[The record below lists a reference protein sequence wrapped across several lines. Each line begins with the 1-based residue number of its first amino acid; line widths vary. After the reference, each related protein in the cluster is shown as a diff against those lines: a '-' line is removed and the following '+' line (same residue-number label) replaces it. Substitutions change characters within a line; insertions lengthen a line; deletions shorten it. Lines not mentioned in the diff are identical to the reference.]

1 MGILMSRLFDSLFG
15 SKEVRI
21 LILGLD
27 NAGKTTILYRLQ
39 NESDEAVQTIPT
51 IGFNV
56 ETLQYKNIKV
66 RRASLNRKNTC
77 ILAPKRRH
85 GHVVICYSPS
95 RNLAHKLSESVC
107 RPCMPH
113 RTLLPFSHFYF
124 SSLLSTSYL
133 PSFKSGTWAD
143 KQVSDHTGGVTIQ
156 IPMQS
161 FLL

>member
-1 MGILMSRLFDSLFG
+1 MGIIMSRLFESLFG

-66 RRASLNRKNTC
+66 SGRCALLFVLFFVCK
-77 ILAPKRRH
+77 I
-85 GHVVICYSPS
+85 ICAVSCY
-95 RNLAHKLSESVC
+95 A
-107 RPCMPH
+107 
-113 RTLLPFSHFYF
+113 LPLFE
-124 SSLLSTSYL
+124 
-133 PSFKSGTWAD
+133 
-143 KQVSDHTGGVTIQ
+143 
-156 IPMQS
+156 
-161 FLL
+161 

>member
-1 MGILMSRLFDSLFG
+1 MFESLFG

-66 RRASLNRKNTC
+66 RTLFFLN
-77 ILAPKRRH
+77 A
-85 GHVVICYSPS
+85 VVGIDPMFLCVCS
-95 RNLAHKLSESVC
+95 KLW
-107 RPCMPH
+107 
-113 RTLLPFSHFYF
+113 F
-124 SSLLSTSYL
+124 
-133 PSFKSGTWAD
+133 
-143 KQVSDHTGGVTIQ
+143 
-156 IPMQS
+156 
-161 FLL
+161 

>member
-1 MGILMSRLFDSLFG
+1 MGILFSKIFDSLFG

-66 RRASLNRKNTC
+66 RTATTALYCSVFHIYGLRTTDTHSDCCFDVSNSSIPIF
-77 ILAPKRRH
+77 ILT
-85 GHVVICYSPS
+85 GCS
-95 RNLAHKLSESVC
+95 
-107 RPCMPH
+107 
-113 RTLLPFSHFYF
+113 TFYIYIY
-124 SSLLSTSYL
+124 T
-133 PSFKSGTWAD
+133 
-143 KQVSDHTGGVTIQ
+143 Q
-156 IPMQS
+156 
-161 FLL
+161 

>member
-1 MGILMSRLFDSLFG
+1 MMSRLFESLFG

-66 RRASLNRKNTC
+66 RTFVRACLRACLHCCRGAFPRKEERERRRWYRSLWLFLTLC
-77 ILAPKRRH
+77 
-85 GHVVICYSPS
+85 
-95 RNLAHKLSESVC
+95 
-107 RPCMPH
+107 
-113 RTLLPFSHFYF
+113 TLLF
-124 SSLLSTSYL
+124 
-133 PSFKSGTWAD
+133 SFKYGIWAD
-143 KQVSDHTGGVTIQ
+143 KQVFDHTGDVITPIRTL
-156 IPMQS
+156 S
-161 FLL
+161 FLWWIPPTWIACPWHAVNWRPCWKKKI

>member
-1 MGILMSRLFDSLFG
+1 MGILFSKIFESLFG

-66 RRASLNRKNTC
+66 RENTYHYEKDDEKINTGKRICLNPSNRPTYRINQKKNSQ
-77 ILAPKRRH
+77 L
-85 GHVVICYSPS
+85 VPS
-95 RNLAHKLSESVC
+95 E
-107 RPCMPH
+107 
-113 RTLLPFSHFYF
+113 LLFWH
-124 SSLLSTSYL
+124 
-133 PSFKSGTWAD
+133 
-143 KQVSDHTGGVTIQ
+143 
-156 IPMQS
+156 
-161 FLL
+161 FLLR

>member
-1 MGILMSRLFDSLFG
+1 MSKMFETLFG

-66 RRASLNRKNTC
+66 SDLDLGAK
-77 ILAPKRRH
+77 IFLA
-85 GHVVICYSPS
+85 
-95 RNLAHKLSESVC
+95 
-107 RPCMPH
+107 MP
-113 RTLLPFSHFYF
+113 L
-124 SSLLSTSYL
+124 
-133 PSFKSGTWAD
+133 D
-143 KQVSDHTGGVTIQ
+143 KCWDGFGK
-156 IPMQS
+156 P
-161 FLL
+161 LG

>member
-1 MGILMSRLFDSLFG
+1 MGILMSRLFESLFG

-66 RRASLNRKNTC
+66 SPHARKC
-77 ILAPKRRH
+77 GGRSIGGGRDRPAGRD
-85 GHVVICYSPS
+85 
-95 RNLAHKLSESVC
+95 C
-107 RPCMPH
+107 RPL
-113 RTLLPFSHFYF
+113 RRSRL
-124 SSLLSTSYL
+124 SLLSVIFRERAKYVIAELVLTS
-133 PSFKSGTWAD
+133 SI
-143 KQVSDHTGGVTIQ
+143 HH
-156 IPMQS
+156 
-161 FLL
+161 

>member
-1 MGILMSRLFDSLFG
+1 MGILMSRLFDSIFG

-66 RRASLNRKNTC
+66 SRACVLIAGSF
-77 ILAPKRRH
+77 
-85 GHVVICYSPS
+85 
-95 RNLAHKLSESVC
+95 
-107 RPCMPH
+107 
-113 RTLLPFSHFYF
+113 FSWRFPVEEF
-124 SSLLSTSYL
+124 SSQKSRDVKMPANEDYHSLL
-133 PSFKSGTWAD
+133 
-143 KQVSDHTGGVTIQ
+143 TI
-156 IPMQS
+156 S

>member
-1 MGILMSRLFDSLFG
+1 MGILMSKLFESLFG

-66 RRASLNRKNTC
+66 RLDKMVGHERKQRCRSLAMIVYRVT
-77 ILAPKRRH
+77 LQ
-85 GHVVICYSPS
+85 
-95 RNLAHKLSESVC
+95 VC
-107 RPCMPH
+107 RSCMP
-113 RTLLPFSHFYF
+113 
-124 SSLLSTSYL
+124 
-133 PSFKSGTWAD
+133 
-143 KQVSDHTGGVTIQ
+143 
-156 IPMQS
+156 
-161 FLL
+161 

>member
-1 MGILMSRLFDSLFG
+1 MSRLFDRLFG

-66 RRASLNRKNTC
+66 RQSFIATLPFALC
-77 ILAPKRRH
+77 GAD
-85 GHVVICYSPS
+85 VS
-95 RNLAHKLSESVC
+95 RNLAILY
-107 RPCMPH
+107 R
-113 RTLLPFSHFYF
+113 
-124 SSLLSTSYL
+124 
-133 PSFKSGTWAD
+133 
-143 KQVSDHTGGVTIQ
+143 
-156 IPMQS
+156 
-161 FLL
+161 

>member
-1 MGILMSRLFDSLFG
+1 MGILMSKLFESLFG

-66 RRASLNRKNTC
+66 RAAAMRGAHAAPVRPTLRAGTRRPVERGFHAALCIAHSECSILPILSLC
-77 ILAPKRRH
+77 
-85 GHVVICYSPS
+85 S
-95 RNLAHKLSESVC
+95 
-107 RPCMPH
+107 
-113 RTLLPFSHFYF
+113 
-124 SSLLSTSYL
+124 
-133 PSFKSGTWAD
+133 
-143 KQVSDHTGGVTIQ
+143 
-156 IPMQS
+156 
-161 FLL
+161 

>member
-66 RRASLNRKNTC
+66 RLCGVHGGPIFHTMTWSEKISSLNGS
-77 ILAPKRRH
+77 RR
-85 GHVVICYSPS
+85 P
-95 RNLAHKLSESVC
+95 RAQRRANFNLFVRQFHAS
-107 RPCMPH
+107 
-113 RTLLPFSHFYF
+113 
-124 SSLLSTSYL
+124 
-133 PSFKSGTWAD
+133 
-143 KQVSDHTGGVTIQ
+143 
-156 IPMQS
+156 
-161 FLL
+161 

>member
-1 MGILMSRLFDSLFG
+1 MFSKVFETLFG

-66 RRASLNRKNTC
+66 RKSIADCLK
-77 ILAPKRRH
+77 
-85 GHVVICYSPS
+85 
-95 RNLAHKLSESVC
+95 
-107 RPCMPH
+107 
-113 RTLLPFSHFYF
+113 
-124 SSLLSTSYL
+124 SLLLFCVSALCKMVVLTDFSFASQSQNLTDSSKYGISEDRPVSVPIGDATIPTL
-133 PSFKSGTWAD
+133 TPSFLWSTVPIRSECRSQRGNWPPCLKRTS
-143 KQVSDHTGGVTIQ
+143 
-156 IPMQS
+156 
-161 FLL
+161 

>member
-1 MGILMSRLFDSLFG
+1 MGIMMSKLFESLFG

-66 RRASLNRKNTC
+66 RLIEELEYVCKMFGGCCMFGVLYLWLVFSPHL
-77 ILAPKRRH
+77 
-85 GHVVICYSPS
+85 CYEP
-95 RNLAHKLSESVC
+95 
-107 RPCMPH
+107 
-113 RTLLPFSHFYF
+113 
-124 SSLLSTSYL
+124 
-133 PSFKSGTWAD
+133 
-143 KQVSDHTGGVTIQ
+143 
-156 IPMQS
+156 
-161 FLL
+161 

>member
-1 MGILMSRLFDSLFG
+1 MSRLFESLFG

-66 RRASLNRKNTC
+66 GVLVARNYLCTYFVFRLVCCGEISSSAL
-77 ILAPKRRH
+77 I
-85 GHVVICYSPS
+85 GH
-95 RNLAHKLSESVC
+95 
-107 RPCMPH
+107 
-113 RTLLPFSHFYF
+113 
-124 SSLLSTSYL
+124 
-133 PSFKSGTWAD
+133 
-143 KQVSDHTGGVTIQ
+143 
-156 IPMQS
+156 
-161 FLL
+161 

>member
-1 MGILMSRLFDSLFG
+1 MGILFSKVFETLFG

-66 RRASLNRKNTC
+66 STHIRNIIKNNNKIVLRK
-77 ILAPKRRH
+77 KRR
-85 GHVVICYSPS
+85 
-95 RNLAHKLSESVC
+95 RREKT
-107 RPCMPH
+107 M
-113 RTLLPFSHFYF
+113 
-124 SSLLSTSYL
+124 SLFFRLY
-133 PSFKSGTWAD
+133 KY
-143 KQVSDHTGGVTIQ
+143 
-156 IPMQS
+156 
-161 FLL
+161 

>member
-1 MGILMSRLFDSLFG
+1 MGILFSKVFETLFG

-66 RRASLNRKNTC
+66 STHIRNIIKNNKKIVLKKKDEEEKKNDVIIFSFVQVLIIITMFCCFRHSNINIYIILFLN
-77 ILAPKRRH
+77 
-85 GHVVICYSPS
+85 
-95 RNLAHKLSESVC
+95 
-107 RPCMPH
+107 
-113 RTLLPFSHFYF
+113 
-124 SSLLSTSYL
+124 
-133 PSFKSGTWAD
+133 SFKFG
-143 KQVSDHTGGVTIQ
+143 I
-156 IPMQS
+156 
-161 FLL
+161 

>member
-1 MGILMSRLFDSLFG
+1 MGILMSRLFESLFG

-66 RRASLNRKNTC
+66 SASWWELKKTASIYLAYRR
-77 ILAPKRRH
+77 
-85 GHVVICYSPS
+85 V
-95 RNLAHKLSESVC
+95 E
-107 RPCMPH
+107 
-113 RTLLPFSHFYF
+113 
-124 SSLLSTSYL
+124 
-133 PSFKSGTWAD
+133 
-143 KQVSDHTGGVTIQ
+143 
-156 IPMQS
+156 
-161 FLL
+161 

>member
-1 MGILMSRLFDSLFG
+1 MGIMMSKIFESLFG

-66 RRASLNRKNTC
+66 RTNKIEMFHGC
-77 ILAPKRRH
+77 WGCGEGLADRQ
-85 GHVVICYSPS
+85 C
-95 RNLAHKLSESVC
+95 L
-107 RPCMPH
+107 
-113 RTLLPFSHFYF
+113 
-124 SSLLSTSYL
+124 
-133 PSFKSGTWAD
+133 
-143 KQVSDHTGGVTIQ
+143 Q
-156 IPMQS
+156 
-161 FLL
+161 

>member
-1 MGILMSRLFDSLFG
+1 MGILMSKLFESLFG

-66 RRASLNRKNTC
+66 SDISSLALT
-77 ILAPKRRH
+77 LFVL
-85 GHVVICYSPS
+85 VVVGFGP
-95 RNLAHKLSESVC
+95 SVC
-107 RPCMPH
+107 
-113 RTLLPFSHFYF
+113 F
-124 SSLLSTSYL
+124 
-133 PSFKSGTWAD
+133 
-143 KQVSDHTGGVTIQ
+143 
-156 IPMQS
+156 
-161 FLL
+161 

>member
-1 MGILMSRLFDSLFG
+1 MLLDVHSIARLGTRLTPTRKIHYHSNLKQIKQIEVATYNQAQQLLLKDKYETALLMGILFSKVFESLFG

-66 RRASLNRKNTC
+66 RVDYKG
-77 ILAPKRRH
+77 I
-85 GHVVICYSPS
+85 
-95 RNLAHKLSESVC
+95 
-107 RPCMPH
+107 
-113 RTLLPFSHFYF
+113 
-124 SSLLSTSYL
+124 
-133 PSFKSGTWAD
+133 
-143 KQVSDHTGGVTIQ
+143 
-156 IPMQS
+156 
-161 FLL
+161 

>member
-1 MGILMSRLFDSLFG
+1 MSRLFETLFG

-66 RRASLNRKNTC
+66 SPIFFVGIGRNAPHAVPPVGSHCGLFSLSVCIIPVSSMGFRRADKYSTV
-77 ILAPKRRH
+77 LAM
-85 GHVVICYSPS
+85 
-95 RNLAHKLSESVC
+95 LLSEYG
-107 RPCMPH
+107 RY
-113 RTLLPFSHFYF
+113 HFC
-124 SSLLSTSYL
+124 
-133 PSFKSGTWAD
+133 G
-143 KQVSDHTGGVTIQ
+143 
-156 IPMQS
+156 
-161 FLL
+161 

>member
-1 MGILMSRLFDSLFG
+1 MLFIHITNKKEGMGILFSKIFESLFG

-66 RRASLNRKNTC
+66 NIKKYYIEIPPIQTIC
-77 ILAPKRRH
+77 I
-85 GHVVICYSPS
+85 
-95 RNLAHKLSESVC
+95 
-107 RPCMPH
+107 
-113 RTLLPFSHFYF
+113 
-124 SSLLSTSYL
+124 
-133 PSFKSGTWAD
+133 
-143 KQVSDHTGGVTIQ
+143 
-156 IPMQS
+156 
-161 FLL
+161 